1 MMIDITSTFEPGI
14 AEAAKKYRSEVL
26 TEAATIAT
34 ISAAIS
40 LKRIADALTGND
52 PGVVDVFHDFWM
64 EAGKDAHALDVLMEN
79 AGYAFKVG
87 MNGRG

>member
-1 MMIDITSTFEPGI
+1 MIMTDLKSALEPTALHTAKEGSI
-14 AEAAKKYRSEVL
+14 VVAEVAAV
-26 TEAATIAT
+26 AT

-52 PGVVDVFHDFWM
+52 PGVVDLFHDFWM
-64 EAGKDAHALDVLMEN
+64 EAGKDAHALDVIMEN
-79 AGYAFKVG
+79 AGRAFALG